1 MSSDYPNPN
10 YQKPNRPNPN
20 YQKPNRPNPNYQKP
34 DRSNPIYQKPDRPNP
49 NIQKQIYAKSF
60 IYKICVVGNGG
71 VGKTSMVLRYCEN
84 SFKESYMMTIGSNF
98 STKTV
103 ELANYP
109 QLQVKLQL
117 WDLAGQKHFSFV
129 RPPFYRGATGIIYV
143 FDLTRRSSFADLLEW
158 REEVEKVIGQK
169 PCLVVGNK
177 LDLARQGQRE
187 VAEQDGEAVKY
198 EMHAMKYF
206 ETSAKESDSVGDIFK
221 MLTLEILKTSGKI

>member
-1 MSSDYPNPN
+1 MPSYYPRPN
-10 YQKPNRPNPN
+10 YQRPDRQKPDYQRPN
-20 YQKPNRPNPNYQKP
+20 YQRPDRQKP
-34 DRSNPIYQKPDRPNP
+34 DYQSRH
-49 NIQKQIYAKSF
+49 IAKSF

-84 SFKESYMMTIGSNF
+84 SFKESYLMTIGSNF

-103 ELANYP
+103 ELADHP

-169 PCLVVGNK
+169 PCIVVGNK
-177 LDLARQGQRE
+177 LDLANQGQRE
-187 VAEQDGEAVKY
+187 VAEQDGEAVKF

-206 ETSAKESDSVGDIFK
+206 ETSAKESDSVGDVFK
-221 MLTLEILKTSGKI
+221 MLTLEILRNSGKI

>member
-1 MSSDYPNPN
+1 MSSDYPRSY

-20 YQKPNRPNPNYQKP
+20 I
-34 DRSNPIYQKPDRPNP
+34 RSQV
-49 NIQKQIYAKSF
+49 YAKSY

-84 SFKESYMMTIGSNF
+84 AFKESYLMTIGSNF

-103 ELANYP
+103 ELANHP
-109 QLQVKLQL
+109 ELQIKLQL

-158 REEVEKVIGQK
+158 RDEVEKVIGQK
-169 PCLVVGNK
+169 PCILVGNK
-177 LDLARQGQRE
+177 LDLAREGYRE
-187 VAEQDGEAVKY
+187 VAEQDGESLKG
-198 EMHAMKYF
+198 EMHVMKYV
-206 ETSAKESDSVGDIFK
+206 ETSAKEGDSVEDVFK
-221 MLTLEILKTSGKI
+221 VLTLEILKASGKI

>member
-1 MSSDYPNPN
+1 MSSDNP
-10 YQKPNRPNPN
+10 KPE
-20 YQKPNRPNPNYQKP
+20 YLS
-34 DRSNPIYQKPDRPNP
+34 RS
-49 NIQKQIYAKSF
+49 YAKSY

-84 SFKESYMMTIGSNF
+84 SFKESYLMTIGSNF

-103 ELANYP
+103 ELADHP

-143 FDLTRRSSFADLLEW
+143 FDLTRRSSFADLIEW

-177 LDLARQGQRE
+177 LDLANQGQRE

-221 MLTLEILKTSGKI
+221 MLTLEILRNSGKI

>member
-1 MSSDYPNPN
+1 MSSDYPRSY

-20 YQKPNRPNPNYQKP
+20 I
-34 DRSNPIYQKPDRPNP
+34 RSQV
-49 NIQKQIYAKSF
+49 YAKSY

-84 SFKESYMMTIGSNF
+84 SFKESYLMTIGSNF

-103 ELANYP
+103 ELANHP
-109 QLQVKLQL
+109 QLQIKLQL

-158 REEVEKVIGQK
+158 RDEVEKVIGQK
-169 PCLVVGNK
+169 PCILVGNK
-177 LDLARQGQRE
+177 LDLAREGYRE
-187 VAEQDGEAVKY
+187 VAEQDGESLKG
-198 EMHAMKYF
+198 EMHVMKYV
-206 ETSAKESDSVGDIFK
+206 ETSAKEGDSVEDVFK
-221 MLTLEILKTSGKI
+221 VLTLEILKASGKI

>member
-1 MSSDYPNPN
+1 MSSDYPRSY

-20 YQKPNRPNPNYQKP
+20 IRT
-34 DRSNPIYQKPDRPNP
+34 
-49 NIQKQIYAKSF
+49 QIYAKSY

-84 SFKESYMMTIGSNF
+84 SFKESYLMTIGSNF

-103 ELANYP
+103 ELANHP
-109 QLQVKLQL
+109 QLQIKLQL

-158 REEVEKVIGQK
+158 RDEVEKVIGQK
-169 PCLVVGNK
+169 PCILVGNK
-177 LDLARQGQRE
+177 LDLAREGYRE
-187 VAEQDGEAVKY
+187 VAEQDGESLKG
-198 EMHAMKYF
+198 EMHVMKYV
-206 ETSAKESDSVGDIFK
+206 ETSAKEGDSVEQVFK
-221 MLTLEILKTSGKI
+221 VLTLEILKASGKI

>member
-1 MSSDYPNPN
+1 MSSEYPKSN
-10 YQKPNRPNPN
+10 YQRRDPP
-20 YQKPNRPNPNYQKP
+20 
-34 DRSNPIYQKPDRPNP
+34 RSNHQRQDPPKPEYRSRN
-49 NIQKQIYAKSF
+49 YAKSF
-60 IYKICVVGNGG
+60 IYKICIVGNGG

-84 SFKESYMMTIGSNF
+84 SFKESYLMTIGSNF

-103 ELANYP
+103 ELVDHP

-169 PCLVVGNK
+169 PCIVVGNK
-177 LDLARQGQRE
+177 LDLSKQGQRE
-187 VAEQDGEAVKY
+187 VAEQDGEAVKF

-206 ETSAKESDSVGDIFK
+206 ETSAKEGDSVGEIFK
-221 MLTLEILKTSGKI
+221 TLTLEILKNSGKI

>member
-1 MSSDYPNPN
+1 MSSDYP
-10 YQKPNRPNPN
+10 KS
-20 YQKPNRPNPNYQKP
+20 NYQKP
-34 DRSNPIYQKPDRPNP
+34 DHPKPYYQTRN
-49 NIQKQIYAKSF
+49 YAKSF

-103 ELANYP
+103 ELADYP

-158 REEVEKVIGQK
+158 REEVEKVIGQR